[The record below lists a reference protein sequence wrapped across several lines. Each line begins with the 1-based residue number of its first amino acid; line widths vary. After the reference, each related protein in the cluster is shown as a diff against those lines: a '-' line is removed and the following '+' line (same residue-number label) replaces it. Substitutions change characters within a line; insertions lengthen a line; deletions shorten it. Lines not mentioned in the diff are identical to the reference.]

1 MDLEVILRFPP
12 KIIAGLLSG
21 ELRLWGGVVRNAA
34 NGQIVALLKE
44 GGSIAGNSN
53 LGGGLLKTLLDAST
67 GGLSTA
73 VTGAVNAAVTAHSHF
88 LIMQQLHGLTTLVG
102 IVGGIGVLNLAV
114 SVISTG
120 ILLKRLADL
129 EKAIEGLYEHVSKE
143 FSQDRHVKMEA
154 AIQAATD
161 ALNMNDPYNR
171 NLQAHSAIGQLY
183 AARQHIWRD
192 LDTLKGSLGYA
203 NNQLMQ
209 NNILQAMQLD
219 TLRSRC
225 LLELDEV
232 CRAKDYL
239 LDKLDAYWETT
250 RMLIHRHLGEH
261 RAVYFHKSVR
271 ESDLFRYLA
280 IERWLSANGDHLL
293 QIILAHRQD
302 FWNHHVA
309 DDSKIVKPNRSQRI
323 SLPFR
328 KKDGSEENPHI
339 DALTQSELLIENY
352 RRLQGIHAE
361 IEAVERL
368 GISYSEWEKRQEE
381 ALAKAENNLADFTNI
396 KEYDDYVLLV
406 DKEWLAEQPDSTLAE
421 Q

>member
-1 MDLEVILRFPP
+1 MDLEVLLRFPP

-34 NGQIVALLKE
+34 NGQIVALLQE
-44 GGSIAGNSN
+44 GGSIASNSN
-53 LGGGLLKTLLDAST
+53 LGGGLLKTLLDASS
-67 GGLSTA
+67 GGLAST

-88 LIMQQLHGLTTLVG
+88 LIMQQLHGLTALVG

-129 EKAIEGLYEHVSKE
+129 ERAIEGLYEHVSKE
-143 FSQDRHVKMEA
+143 FSQDRQVKMEA
-154 AIQAATD
+154 AIHAATD
-161 ALNMNDPYNR
+161 ALNMDDPYNR
-171 NLQAHSAIGQLY
+171 NLEAHFAIGQLF

-192 LDTLKGSLGYA
+192 IDMLKGSLGFA

-225 LLELDEV
+225 LLEIDEV
-232 CRAKDYL
+232 RRAKDYL
-239 LDKLDAYWETT
+239 LDRLRAYSETS
-250 RMLIHRHLGEH
+250 RLLIHRHLGVH

-271 ESDLFRYLA
+271 ETDLFRYLA
-280 IERWLSANGDHLL
+280 IERWLCEDEHRLL
-293 QIILAHRQD
+293 QIILANRHD
-302 FWNHHVA
+302 FWNHDVA
-309 DDSKIVKPNRSQRI
+309 DDSRIVKPNRSHRVH
-323 SLPFR
+323 LPFR
-328 KKDGSEENPHI
+328 KKDDSDENPHI

-352 RRLQGIHAE
+352 RRLQGMHAE
-361 IEAVERL
+361 VEAIERL
-368 GISYSEWEKRQEE
+368 GITHAEWEQQQDE
-381 ALAKAENNLADFTNI
+381 ALAKAEINLA
-396 KEYDDYVLLV
+396 EHQDYVLLV
-406 DKEWLAEQPDSTLAE
+406 DKQWLAQQPDSTVAE